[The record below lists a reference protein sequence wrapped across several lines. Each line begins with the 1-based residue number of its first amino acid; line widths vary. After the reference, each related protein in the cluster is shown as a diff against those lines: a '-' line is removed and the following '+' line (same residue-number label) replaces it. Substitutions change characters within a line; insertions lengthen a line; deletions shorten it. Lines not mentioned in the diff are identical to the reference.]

1 MHERLDRGDIDDAPL
16 GGPQGLEKR
25 MRHIEDA
32 IKIDRDDVFP
42 ILDDGRRSASHA
54 VAAGDAGIFD
64 QDRGLPHLFGHFLS
78 PPDPTFAAAP
88 LGPNTFPLPP
98 PNPHLLPPPPPPPP
112 PS

>member
-54 VAAGDAGIFD
+54 VAAGEVRIVYP
-64 QDRGLPHLFGHFLS
+64 DRDPAHPCGNFLCPRYALFPACPIARQTFRPAARLANLLR
-78 PPDPTFAAAP
+78 PPA
-88 LGPNTFPLPP
+88 L
-98 PNPHLLPPPPPPPP
+98 
-112 PS
+112 